1 MLSKPAFITVYSDI
15 SDSMSTT
22 HQSSTHLSVSSE
34 MKWHMDWRFFL
45 WSHANKR
52 TNEQTNWTKSCWN
65 CSWRVIATSFVDSSR
80 TSDVY
85 IVTSRSSFS
94 SVPNYWYHQLAG
106 NTGWEIG
113 DLATGCSNS
122 KNWVRP
128 PESEERERKAAAIN
142 WGLWPMLNKLASSNF
157 SLECTLPV
165 LHAECAHCQWFQNCR
180 QFQPQRV
187 VSSDVKL

>member
-22 HQSSTHLSVSSE
+22 HQVQHICLYHLRWSGIWIE
-34 MKWHMDWRFFL
+34 GFFFGPM
-45 WSHANKR
+45 R

-128 PESEERERKAAAIN
+128 LKSEERERKAAAIN